1 MIGTPTLER
10 RSTFTRAQQD
20 YLKALYLLRG
30 DERPVPTRELANRLG
45 ISSPSVSEMVTRLS
59 GQGLVEHDRYRGQ
72 QLTREGRKVA
82 LELVRHHRLL
92 EMFLVQVLGYHWD
105 EVHDEA
111 ERLEHVISER
121 MEQRIFE
128 LLGRPELDPH
138 GHVIPTLGG
147 RVRPVSRRALSD
159 SRAGEKLIVEGV
171 SDDDAGKLRELE
183 RRGLMPGTR
192 IAVTAGSEFEGPI
205 EVRIKGR
212 RESVPLGLARAIFVA
227 EAPPTPQH
235 IN

>member
-1 MIGTPTLER
+1 MVEQLER

-20 YLKALYLLRG
+20 YLKALYQLHG
-30 DERPVPTRELANRLG
+30 AERPVPTRDLAQRLG

-59 GQGLVEHDRYRGQ
+59 AQGLVEHDRYRGQ

-92 EMFLVQVLGYHWD
+92 EMFLVQVLGYSWD

-138 GHVIPTLGG
+138 GHAIPTLTGK
-147 RVRPVSRRALSD
+147 VRPVSNRPLSEC
-159 SRAGEKLIVEGV
+159 RAGEKLVVQGV
-171 SDDDAGKLRELE
+171 SDDDPVRLRELE
-183 RRGLMPGTR
+183 RRGLLPGTR
-192 IAVTAGSEFEGPI
+192 LEMLEESKFEGPI
-205 EVRIKGR
+205 GVRIKGR
-212 RESVPLGLARAIFVA
+212 RVSIPLGLARAMFV
-227 EAPPTPQH
+227 EGVRQGGR
-235 IN
+235 

>member
-1 MIGTPTLER
+1 MVELVR
-10 RSTFTRAQQD
+10 RSAFTRAQED
-20 YLKALYLLRG
+20 YLKALYHLHG
-30 DERPVPTRELANRLG
+30 DLRPVPTRDLAQRLG
-45 ISSPSVSEMVTRLS
+45 ISSPSVSEMVSRLTA
-59 GQGLVEHDRYRGQ
+59 QGLVEHDRYRGQ

-111 ERLEHVISER
+111 ERLEHVMSER

-138 GHVIPTLGG
+138 GHAIPTASGK
-147 RVRPVSRRALSD
+147 VRSLSERPL
-159 SRAGEKLIVEGV
+159 SECHAGETVVVQGV
-171 SDDDAGKLRELE
+171 SDEDAGRLRELE
-183 RRGLMPGTR
+183 RRGLLPGIR
-192 IAVTAGSEFEGPI
+192 IEVVAVSEYEGPI

-212 RESVPLGLARAIFVA
+212 RVSIPLGLARVMFVEGA
-227 EAPPTPQH
+227 RQLGR
-235 IN
+235 

>member
-1 MIGTPTLER
+1 MIGAPPLDR
-10 RSTFTRAQQD
+10 RSAFTRSQED
-20 YLKALYLLRG
+20 YLKALYLLG
-30 DERPVPTRELANRLG
+30 GADRPVPTRELAQRLG

-59 GQGLVEHDRYRGQ
+59 VQGMVEHDRYRGQ

-92 EMFLVQVLGYHWD
+92 EVFLVEVLGYAWD

-138 GHVIPTLGG
+138 GHAIPTRGG
-147 RVRPVSRRALSD
+147 RMRAVSHRSLSE
-159 SRAGEKLIVEGV
+159 SKVGERLVVQGV
-171 SDDDAGKLRELE
+171 SDDDPLKLRELQ
-183 RRGLMPGTR
+183 RRGLVPGTSMTVVG
-192 IAVTAGSEFEGPI
+192 ASEFEGPV

-212 RESVPLGLARAIFVA
+212 RESVPLGLARAVFVA
-227 EAPPTPQH
+227 EAR
-235 IN
+235 

>member
-1 MIGTPTLER
+1 LVELVR
-10 RSTFTRAQQD
+10 RSAFTRAQED
-20 YLKALYLLRG
+20 YLKALYHLHG
-30 DERPVPTRELANRLG
+30 DQRPVPTRDLAQRLG
-45 ISSPSVSEMVTRLS
+45 ISSPSVSEMVGRLTA
-59 GQGLVEHDRYRGQ
+59 QGLVEHDRYRGQ

-92 EMFLVQVLGYHWD
+92 EMFLVQVLGYSWD

-111 ERLEHVISER
+111 ESLEHVMSER

-138 GHVIPTLGG
+138 GHAIPSVSGK
-147 RVRPVSRRALSD
+147 VRSLSERPL
-159 SRAGEKLIVEGV
+159 SECRAGEKVVVQGV
-171 SDDDAGKLRELE
+171 SDEDSARLRELE

-192 IAVTAGSEFEGPI
+192 IEVMKVSEFEGPI

-212 RESVPLGLARAIFVA
+212 RVSIPLGLARGMFVEGA
-227 EAPPTPQH
+227 RQSGR
-235 IN
+235 

>member
-1 MIGTPTLER
+1 MVEHLER
-10 RSTFTRAQQD
+10 RSLFTRSQED
-20 YLKALYLLRG
+20 YLKALYKLGG
-30 DERPVPTRELANRLG
+30 DERPVLTRDLAQRLG

-59 GQGLVEHDRYRGQ
+59 AQGLVEHDRYRGQ

-92 EMFLVQVLGYHWD
+92 EMFLVQVLGYTWD

-138 GHVIPTLGG
+138 GHVIPTLAGK
-147 RVRPVSRRALSD
+147 VRPVSHRALSEC
-159 SRAGEKLIVEGV
+159 RAGERVTVQGV
-171 SDDDAGKLRELE
+171 SDDDPGKLRELE
-183 RRGLMPGTR
+183 RRGLLPGTR
-192 IAVTAGSEFEGPI
+192 IAVLAGSEFEGP
-205 EVRIKGR
+205 VDVKIKGR
-212 RESVPLGLARAIFVA
+212 RAGVPLGLARAIFVA
-227 EAPPTPQH
+227 EDR
-235 IN
+235 

>member
-1 MIGTPTLER
+1 VVEQLER
-10 RSTFTRAQQD
+10 RSTFTRAQED
-20 YLKALYLLRG
+20 YLKALYLLSG
-30 DERPVPTRELANRLG
+30 DERPVPTRELAQRLG

-59 GQGLVEHDRYRGQ
+59 AQGLVEHDRYRGQ

-82 LELVRHHRLL
+82 LQLVRHHRLL
-92 EMFLVQVLGYHWD
+92 EMFLVQVLGYSLD

-138 GHVIPTLGG
+138 GHAIPTLHG
-147 RVRPVSRRALSD
+147 RVRPVSHRPLSE
-159 SRAGEKLIVEGV
+159 SRAGERVIVQGV

-183 RRGLMPGTR
+183 RRGLTPGTR
-192 IAVTAGSEFEGPI
+192 IAVVAGRQFEGPI

-212 RESVPLGLARAIFVA
+212 RETVPLGLARAIFVA
-227 EAPPTPQH
+227 QAH
-235 IN
+235 

>member
-1 MIGTPTLER
+1 MVELVR
-10 RSTFTRAQQD
+10 RSAFTRAQED
-20 YLKALYLLRG
+20 YLKALYQLHG
-30 DERPVPTRELANRLG
+30 DHQPVPTRDLAQRLG

-59 GQGLVEHDRYRGQ
+59 SQGLVEHDRYRGQ

-92 EMFLVQVLGYHWD
+92 EMFLVQVLGYSLD

-121 MEQRIFE
+121 MERRIFE

-138 GHVIPTLGG
+138 GHAIPTLGG
-147 RVRPVSRRALSD
+147 KVRSLSERPLSECRV
-159 SRAGEKLIVEGV
+159 GEKVVVQGV
-171 SDDDAGKLRELE
+171 SDDDPARLRELK
-183 RRGLMPGTR
+183 RRGLLPGTR
-192 IAVTAGSEFEGPI
+192 VEIVVASMYEGPI

-212 RESVPLGLARAIFVA
+212 RVSIPLGLARAMFV
-227 EAPPTPQH
+227 EAARTA
-235 IN
+235 